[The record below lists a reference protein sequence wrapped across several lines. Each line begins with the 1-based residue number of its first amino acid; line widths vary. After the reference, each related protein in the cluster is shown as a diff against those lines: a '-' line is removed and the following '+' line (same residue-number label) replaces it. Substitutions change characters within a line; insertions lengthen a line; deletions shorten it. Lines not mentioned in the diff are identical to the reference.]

1 MRVSNRISHQWVLG
15 TVLICTTVLP
25 TAALTTDEI
34 REEFVAAPGGTLVVE
49 VGDGHVEI
57 VPHDEDRVVVEVY
70 RRVRAATE
78 QLEQEALAEYEV
90 KMAQRGDEVR
100 IEGRTRRQ
108 DDWIETREFSVR
120 FVITAPRRF
129 SADLRTADGDISAHG
144 LEGRFQA
151 RTSDGNLRLR
161 DLRGKMTVRTS
172 DGEVEALSC
181 AGSLELQTSDGSV
194 HIDNFA
200 GPVSART
207 SDGDITAS
215 LHPPEQASDFQ
226 SADGSISLRV
236 DPASALTFDCQVADG
251 EISSQ
256 LPIQGSRTR
265 RRLQGDLNGGGPVL
279 LARVADG
286 DITVSAR

>member
-1 MRVSNRISHQWVLG
+1 
-15 TVLICTTVLP
+15 
-25 TAALTTDEI
+25 
-34 REEFVAAPGGTLVVE
+34 
-49 VGDGHVEI
+49 
-57 VPHDEDRVVVEVY
+57 
-70 RRVRAATE
+70 
-78 QLEQEALAEYEV
+78 
-90 KMAQRGDEVR
+90 
-100 IEGRTRRQ
+100 
-108 DDWIETREFSVR
+108 
-120 FVITAPRRF
+120 
-129 SADLRTADGDISAHG
+129 
-144 LEGRFQA
+144 
-151 RTSDGNLRLR
+151 
-161 DLRGKMTVRTS
+161 MTVRTS